1 MSNGQE
7 IRKYKR
13 TWKQYMARLKIRS
26 DEAQEME
33 SYDWDSVILR
43 NLSAGGTY
51 FFHKKDLGIGTLV
64 DLKIEVPKAIFIINC
79 VGEIVR
85 SDKPHSTSMFCF
97 AIKFTEI
104 GEQEKEAIN
113 EALAEQAEEDAF
125 NNLSMKYSPRFGEI
139 AIDKGFA
146 TEKQINEALA
156 EQAEDDFSNKPHRF
170 VGSILFEHG
179 LITKKQIDI
188 ILYELYKFFEEE
200 ELIMWTCHSP

>member
-51 FFHKKDLGIGTLV
+51 FFHQKDLGIGTLV

-97 AIKFTEI
+97 AIKFVNI

-113 EALAEQAEEDAF
+113 TSVEEDAF
-125 NNLSMKYSPRFGEI
+125 NNLSKQYSPRFGEI
-139 AIDKGFA
+139 AIDKGFV

-156 EQAEDDFSNKPHRF
+156 EQAEDDFSNKPRRF

-179 LITKKQIDI
+179 WITKKQIDI
-188 ILYELYKFFEEE
+188 ILYELYKFFEQE
-200 ELIMWTCHSP
+200 ELIKWISHSP